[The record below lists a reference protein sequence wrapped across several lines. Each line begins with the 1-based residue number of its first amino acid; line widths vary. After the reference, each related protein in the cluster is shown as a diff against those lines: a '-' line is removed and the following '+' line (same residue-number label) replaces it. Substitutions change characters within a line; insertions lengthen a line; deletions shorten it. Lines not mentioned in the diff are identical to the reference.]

1 MLQQSIPFC
10 FYNNLAKKRLQAK
23 RKTIVAERREQACNL
38 FIYSKLQNTEKLH
51 DLVYIRNPFT
61 S

>member
-10 FYNNLAKKRLQAK
+10 FYNNLAKTRLQAK
-23 RKTIVAERREQACNL
+23 RKTIVAKRCEQVCNL
-38 FIYSKLQNTEKLH
+38 FIYRKLQNAEKLH

-61 S
+61 A

>member
-1 MLQQSIPFC
+1 MLRKSIPFC
-10 FYNNLAKKRLQAK
+10 FYNYLIKTRLQAK
-23 RKTIVAERREQACNL
+23 RKTIVAKWCAYACNL